1 MRIRL
6 VLQQENGVRNSVEVR
21 SQQHSLKLTVVTNGP
36 RRISACQRLSSWEQA
51 REFACGINAD
61 TVLLKYGSH
70 SYHACGLFRK
80 GSACSVFGTLAQLGH
95 LRRVLSV
102 SRCAT
107 GCRAKSTGSMPYKN
121 TSLRC
126 PL

>member
-36 RRISACQRLSSWEQA
+36 RRISACQRLSSCEQA

-70 SYHACGLFRK
+70 IYHACGPFRK
-80 GSACSVFGTLAQLGH
+80 RAGFFVFGNLAQLWPPSRGP
-95 LRRVLSV
+95 SV
-102 SRCAT
+102 WR
-107 GCRAKSTGSMPYKN
+107 
-121 TSLRC
+121 
-126 PL
+126 